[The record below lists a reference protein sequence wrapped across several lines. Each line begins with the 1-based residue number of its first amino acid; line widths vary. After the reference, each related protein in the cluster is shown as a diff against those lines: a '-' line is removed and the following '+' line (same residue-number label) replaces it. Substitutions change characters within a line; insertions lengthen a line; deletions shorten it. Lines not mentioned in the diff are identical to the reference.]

1 MLITATIAMTL
12 SAGIAGPCSTACS
25 SDKQAAPQTQMT
37 TVAYSYD
44 KNIVETA
51 VAAGSFGTL
60 AAALEAADLVDA
72 LTGDG
77 PFTVFAPTDEAFK
90 KLPEGTVENLLKPE
104 NKDKLRA
111 ILLYHVVPGNA
122 DAKTVTGQD
131 VWATLNGQRIDVS
144 TRYDR
149 VMIDNARVTQA
160 DVKASNGVIHVID
173 SVIMPETRNI
183 PQVAEA
189 AGSFGTLLAAAK
201 AAGLVE
207 TLSGPGPYTVFAP
220 TDEAFAALGATVQDL
235 LEPENRDTLRSIL
248 LHHVVPGRVY
258 SDQAKKLDEARTANG
273 TTLAIKSDY
282 GKVTIGGAEVV
293 NADIEAS
300 NGVIHVIG
308 SVLIP
313 E

>member
-12 SAGIAGPCSTACS
+12 SAGIAEPCAMACS
-25 SDKQAAPQTQMT
+25 ADKQTQVQMT
-37 TVAYSYD
+37 TVSYGYD

-51 VAAGSFGTL
+51 VAAGSFETL
-60 AAALEAADLVDA
+60 AAALKAADLVDA

-90 KLPEGTVENLLKPE
+90 KLPEGTVEDLLKPE
-104 NKDKLRA
+104 NKEKLRA
-111 ILLYHVVPGNA
+111 VLLYHVVPGK
-122 DAKTVTGQD
+122 AKAETVTSQD
-131 VWATLNGQRIDVS
+131 VWTTLNGQRIDVA
-144 TRYDR
+144 TRSGR
-149 VMIDNARVTQA
+149 VMIDNARVAQA
-160 DVKASNGVIHVID
+160 DVEASNGVIHVID
-173 SVIMPETRNI
+173 SVILPETRNI

-235 LEPENRDTLRSIL
+235 LKPENRDTLRSIL

-258 SDQAKKLDEARTANG
+258 ADQAKKLDEARTAND
-273 TTLAIKSDY
+273 TTLAIKSNY